1 MERSDRRS
9 GERLVLS
16 VVLNLCRP
24 FPFTG
29 HCPLTVERKRVY
41 FRLRSL
47 YFSFENFEIRFLDP
61 REIPIFLINLSKGF
75 YITIILLYY
84 YNNARDICEI
94 IYNGKGNS

>member
-1 MERSDRRS
+1 M
-9 GERLVLS
+9 
-16 VVLNLCRP
+16 
-24 FPFTG
+24 
-29 HCPLTVERKRVY
+29 TVERKRVY

-61 REIPIFLINLSKGF
+61 KEIPIFLINLSKGF

-94 IYNGKGNS
+94 MYNGKENS

>member
-1 MERSDRRS
+1 M
-9 GERLVLS
+9 
-16 VVLNLCRP
+16 
-24 FPFTG
+24 
-29 HCPLTVERKRVY
+29 Y

-47 YFSFENFEIRFLDP
+47 YFSFENFEIRFLDS

-94 IYNGKGNS
+94 IMEKKILENRDKIVTINLYFNLYFNIQELK